1 MNPNKLRIG
10 FLLAV
15 LITVLINLISE
26 AQVLVD
32 KKNLN
37 EDKDLQYIQLMYY
50 VEKSTLKPV
59 YFLDYG
65 FIEPE
70 YNDILEPEMMYHYP
84 RITINGAELSD
95 RVSPVGVLN
104 KLHLAGWEYTG
115 DVVFVPMGMMKNWH
129 VFTLKRKG

>member
-1 MNPNKLRIG
+1 MSPNKLRIG
-10 FLLAV
+10 FLLAI
-15 LITVLINLISE
+15 LLTVLISRMTE
-26 AQVLVD
+26 AQVIVD
-32 KKNLN
+32 DKNLN

-50 VEKSTLKPV
+50 IEKSTLKPV

-70 YNDILEPEMMYHYP
+70 YNDILAPEAIYAYP
-84 RITINGAELSD
+84 KIRIDGVELND

-104 KLHLAGWEYTG
+104 QLHKAGWEYTG
-115 DVVFVPMGMMKNWH
+115 DLLSESVGMMKNWH